1 VICLIGIVAFVLAI
15 RNRERVFGPLSDHP
29 AFMAGI
35 WGGLTATIFGALG
48 NDSGPVIF
56 ALGFLILLFATG
68 YVRGGARGS
77 PESSSPRRRQSGAIA
92 PGQQYDVGKV
102 V

>member
-1 VICLIGIVAFVLAI
+1 
-15 RNRERVFGPLSDHP
+15 
-29 AFMAGI
+29 
-35 WGGLTATIFGALG
+35 
-48 NDSGPVIF
+48 VIF

-77 PESSSPRRRQSGAIA
+77 PESSSPRRRRSGAVA
-92 PGQQYDVGKV
+92 PGHQYEVGKV